1 MNNANKIMDHQS
13 RIVEANSWE
22 DYCKAFQEYIGDSV
36 EFKSLTL
43 MKGDTIPKNCSVTNL
58 IYDEFHLSCDI
69 MKYEIRTKKLA
80 YLVIE

>member
-1 MNNANKIMDHQS
+1 MDHQS

-43 MKGDTIPKNCSVTNL
+43 MKGDTI
-58 IYDEFHLSCDI
+58 
-69 MKYEIRTKKLA
+69 
-80 YLVIE
+80 

>member
-1 MNNANKIMDHQS
+1 MDNTNNIMDHQS
-13 RIVEANSWE
+13 RIVEANSWA

-43 MKGDTIPKNCSVTNL
+43 MKGVTIPKNCSVTNL

-69 MKYEIRTKKLA
+69 MKYEIRAKKLA

>member
-1 MNNANKIMDHQS
+1 MDHQS
-13 RIVEANSWE
+13 RIVEANSWA
-22 DYCKAFQEYIGDSV
+22 DYCKVFQEYIGDSV

-58 IYDEFHLSCDI
+58 TYDEFHLSCDI